1 MHNICTTELT
11 FIKISNIIFGCQ
23 NGNKILTLENIKDM
37 EVVTAREFRSN
48 QGKFLIAAREGQSV
62 LLTSRYGN
70 FKITPVTSE
79 DMIVERDLREA
90 VKQVKDHMEGRIE
103 LPNAR
108 DIEF

>member
-1 MHNICTTELT
+1 
-11 FIKISNIIFGCQ
+11 
-23 NGNKILTLENIKDM
+23 M

-70 FKITPVTSE
+70 FKIIPVTSE
-79 DMIVERDLREA
+79 DMIIERELLEA
-90 VKQVKDHMEGRIE
+90 VNQVKDHMDGRLE

-108 DIEF
+108 DIVF

>member
-1 MHNICTTELT
+1 
-11 FIKISNIIFGCQ
+11 
-23 NGNKILTLENIKDM
+23 M

-70 FKITPVTSE
+70 FKITPVTSK
-79 DMIVERDLREA
+79 DMIIERDLCEA
-90 VKQVKDHMEGRIE
+90 IKQVKDHIEGRIE

-108 DIEF
+108 DVVF

>member
-1 MHNICTTELT
+1 
-11 FIKISNIIFGCQ
+11 
-23 NGNKILTLENIKDM
+23 M

-79 DMIVERDLREA
+79 DLIIERDIREA
-90 VKQVKDHMEGRIE
+90 LNQVKEHMDGRID
-103 LPNAR
+103 LPKAK
-108 DIEF
+108 DIIF